1 MMSRLAPPR
10 FNSLGRSLAAALVAA
25 ASLALALPA
34 SAQTQLPPPTSYAPA
49 DARQDR
55 IEELEAQLRQSTAET
70 EELQRQL
77 MLANREIT
85 RLRGMVGELA
95 EVNQGAVDSLGDPN
109 APAQQVGG
117 PSGLA
122 PPPKP
127 DDEQLSGAS
136 LSGAQARA
144 TGTLGTLNES
154 QLPAPSMPIRDAG
167 DDYDAARNL
176 LNNGQLAEAE
186 VAFSD
191 FLERHPEDAN
201 AADAR
206 YWYAFTL
213 LARHSY
219 QDAAANFVNYLQNH
233 GATARA
239 PEAQVRLG
247 MALIGMG
254 QQRQGCG
261 AFNQLTTRYPNA
273 ARSVRD
279 LAAREARAAQCSA

>member
-1 MMSRLAPPR
+1 MMSCSAPPR
-10 FNSLGRSLAAALVAA
+10 LDDFGRSLAAALIAA
-25 ASLALALPA
+25 ASLACALPA
-34 SAQTQLPPPTSYAPA
+34 AAQTQLPPPGSYAPA

-55 IEELEAQLRQSTAET
+55 IEELESQLRQATAEQ

-95 EVNQGAVDSLGDPN
+95 GVNQDAVNSIGDPN
-109 APAQQVGG
+109 APAQQVD
-117 PSGLA
+117 PNSGAPLA
-122 PPPKP
+122 PPGR
-127 DDEQLSGAS
+127 ESANIYG
-136 LSGAQARA
+136 GAQARA
-144 TGTLGTLNES
+144 TGTLGSLSEN
-154 QLPAPSMPIRDAG
+154 QLPAPSMPVRDAG

-186 VAFSD
+186 VAFSG
-191 FLERHPEDAN
+191 FLERYPQDAN

-233 GATARA
+233 GTTARA

-273 ARSVRD
+273 VRAVRD

>member
-1 MMSRLAPPR
+1 MSTRPAPSER
-10 FNSLGRSLAAALVAA
+10 ALAAALIAA

-34 SAQTQLPPPTSYAPA
+34 SAQTQLPPPGSYAPA

-55 IEELEAQLRQSTAET
+55 IEELESQLRQATAEQ
-70 EELQRQL
+70 EEMQRQL

-95 EVNQGAVDSLGDPN
+95 GVNQDAVNSIGDPN
-109 APAQQVGG
+109 APAQQVDTGG
-117 PSGLA
+117 PSGPA
-122 PPPKP
+122 PSPRADNSTAPVG
-127 DDEQLSGAS
+127 SY
-136 LSGAQARA
+136 SGAQARA
-144 TGTLGTLNES
+144 SGTLGTLSEN
-154 QLPAPSMPIRDAG
+154 QLPAPSMPVRDAG

-186 VAFSD
+186 VAFGE
-191 FLERHPEDAN
+191 FLQRYPEDAN
-201 AADAR
+201 SADAR
-206 YWYAFTL
+206 YWLAFTL

-219 QDAAANFVNYLQNH
+219 QEAAQNFVSYLQNH
-233 GATARA
+233 GTSARA

-273 ARSVRD
+273 GRPVRD

>member
-1 MMSRLAPPR
+1 MMTCSAPPR
-10 FNSLGRSLAAALVAA
+10 FNSLGRALAAALIAA
-25 ASLALALPA
+25 AGLALALPA
-34 SAQTQLPPPTSYAPA
+34 SAQTRLPPPGSYAPA

-55 IEELEAQLRQSTAET
+55 IEELEEQLRQSTAEN

-77 MLANREIT
+77 MLANREVT
-85 RLRGMVGELA
+85 RLRGMVGDLA
-95 EVNQGAVDSLGDPN
+95 GVNQDAVNSLGDPN
-109 APAQQVGG
+109 APAQQPGG

-122 PPPKP
+122 PEPKP
-127 DDEQLSGAS
+127 DDEQLSGGGYT
-136 LSGAQARA
+136 GAQARA
-144 TGTLGTLNES
+144 SGTLGTLSES
-154 QLPAPSMPIRDAG
+154 QLPAPSMPVRDAG

-186 VAFSD
+186 VAFGN
-191 FLERHPEDAN
+191 FLERYPEDAN

-206 YWYAFTL
+206 YWLAFTL

-233 GATARA
+233 GTTARA

-261 AFNQLTTRYPNA
+261 AFNQLSARYPNA
-273 ARSVRD
+273 ARAVRD

>member
-1 MMSRLAPPR
+1 MMTRPAPSER
-10 FNSLGRSLAAALVAA
+10 TLAAALVAA
-25 ASLALALPA
+25 ASLALSLPA
-34 SAQTQLPPPTSYAPA
+34 FAQTQLPPPISYAPA

-55 IEELEAQLRQSTAET
+55 IEELESQLRQATADQ

-95 EVNQGAVDSLGDPN
+95 GVNQDAVNSLGDPN

-117 PSGLA
+117 GATGLTPSPRADNGA
-122 PPPKP
+122 A
-127 DDEQLSGAS
+127 SGGYT
-136 LSGAQARA
+136 GAQARA
-144 TGTLGTLNES
+144 TGTLGTLSES
-154 QLPAPSMPIRDAG
+154 QLPAPSMPVRDAG

-186 VAFSD
+186 LAFGE
-191 FLERHPEDAN
+191 FLQRYPEDAN

-206 YWYAFTL
+206 YWLAFTL

-233 GATARA
+233 GTNARA

-254 QQRQGCG
+254 QTRQGCG